1 MTHFWS
7 GPLRGTFFLEAF
19 DFNAFVQCLLRH
31 WTLPDATQLGGIPR
45 LNRLLVAVMYLHE
58 HEVFRK
64 LFIVTRAQEHK
75 APDVGGRTTFSKSTF
90 QILVGILLDLR
101 FRPFVLCLTFEF
113 ADRKSLPSRVIV
125 PLPEP
130 PTTGC
135 CSESS
140 DTLATKKTHAYDQ
153 TYLHLNTAPSEFC
166 DCSWSHPLRPRPLHQ
181 SCMPEVNNFAHTHTH
196 THDTVSAKC
205 TKFKHM

>member
-75 APDVGGRTTFSKSTF
+75 APDVGGRTTFSKRTF

-113 ADRKSLPSRVIV
+113 ADRKTLPSRVIA

-130 PTTGC
+130 PQVVAVNLQTRRQQE
-135 CSESS
+135 CSFPSRNRFAPFPQ
-140 DTLATKKTHAYDQ
+140 LARA
-153 TYLHLNTAPSEFC
+153 L
-166 DCSWSHPLRPRPLHQ
+166 
-181 SCMPEVNNFAHTHTH
+181 
-196 THDTVSAKC
+196 
-205 TKFKHM
+205 